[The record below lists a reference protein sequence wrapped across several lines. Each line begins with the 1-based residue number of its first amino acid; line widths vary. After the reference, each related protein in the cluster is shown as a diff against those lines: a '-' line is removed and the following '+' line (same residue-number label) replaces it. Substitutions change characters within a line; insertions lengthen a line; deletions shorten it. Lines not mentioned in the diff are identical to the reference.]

1 MILPIQLATAICLQL
16 SYSSP
21 SPALSII
28 TQPSLTP
35 SQTLTFAQPLSL
47 NFSSPTPNNLLILS
61 ASPLQTTLEVAA
73 NIPQAKLLD
82 PWNLSDPAPV
92 HLLEPWTVGE
102 KVPIIPVTQSS
113 ATIELSEYLPA
124 K

>member
-1 MILPIQLATAICLQL
+1 MILPIQLATAVCLQL

-47 NFSSPTPNNLLILS
+47 TANSQTTGNPLILS
-61 ASPLQTTLEVAA
+61 GTPLQTTLEIAA
-73 NIPQAKLLD
+73 NIPQAKLL
-82 PWNLSDPAPV
+82 
-92 HLLEPWTVGE
+92 
-102 KVPIIPVTQSS
+102 
-113 ATIELSEYLPA
+113 
-124 K
+124 